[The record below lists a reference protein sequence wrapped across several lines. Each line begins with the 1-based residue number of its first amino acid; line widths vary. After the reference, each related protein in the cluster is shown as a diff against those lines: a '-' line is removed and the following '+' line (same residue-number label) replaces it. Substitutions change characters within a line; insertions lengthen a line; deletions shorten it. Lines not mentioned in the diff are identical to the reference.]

1 MNIRHARL
9 VKYTSLAVIVY
20 FLFLYEGTEQ
30 TYNTDRGSLSDSYVF
45 FLKEI
50 LNIPVSSQD
59 IGASEQESSMRTTL
73 ASTTSSA
80 MFYSDEEV
88 EEVEEHIGANV
99 TGLDVRKETET
110 FLEDN
115 KLRRANIRFE
125 NDTSEPKFIN

>member
-1 MNIRHARL
+1 MNIRHTRL
-9 VKYTSLAVIVY
+9 VKYSSLAVIVY

-30 TYNTDRGSLSDSYVF
+30 TDNTDRGSITDSYVF
-45 FLKEI
+45 FLKDI
-50 LNIPVSSQD
+50 LNIPVSRQD

-88 EEVEEHIGANV
+88 EQVEEVEEQIGANV
-99 TGLDVRKETET
+99 TGLDVKKETET

-115 KLRRANIRFE
+115 KLRRANIRF
-125 NDTSEPKFIN
+125 